1 MEKILQ
7 KVYHTY
13 YNLLMAQDLW
23 QAHDQIFS
31 ITFLMEFIKLNVNT
45 DTMIKNVK
53 HVELNISIVIA
64 FVNMKILKMI

>member
-31 ITFLMEFIKLNVNT
+31 ITFLMECIKLNVNT

>member
-1 MEKILQ
+1 MEQILQ
-7 KVYHTY
+7 KVYLTY
-13 YNLLMAQDLW
+13 YNLLMTQDLW

>member
-1 MEKILQ
+1 MEQILQ
-7 KVYHTY
+7 KVYLTY

>member
-1 MEKILQ
+1 MEQILQ
-7 KVYHTY
+7 KVYLTY

-45 DTMIKNVK
+45 DTMIKNAK

>member
-1 MEKILQ
+1 MEQILQ
-7 KVYHTY
+7 KVYLTY

-31 ITFLMEFIKLNVNT
+31 ITFLMELIKLNVNT

>member
-1 MEKILQ
+1 MEQILQ
-7 KVYHTY
+7 KLYLTY